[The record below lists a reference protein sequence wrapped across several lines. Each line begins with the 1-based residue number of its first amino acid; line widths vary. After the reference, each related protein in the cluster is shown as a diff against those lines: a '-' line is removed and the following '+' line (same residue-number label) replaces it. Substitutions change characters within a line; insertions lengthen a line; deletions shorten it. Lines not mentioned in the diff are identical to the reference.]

1 MKHYSKSQHSSPL
14 RLSIHNSKT
23 KEKTTHFCVVF
34 VAPLVGL
41 EPTTTTRCGTL
52 NFCSHCRAT
61 LQNSDRCR
69 VLFAPFIRHRR
80 RSQTNQLTARLLTSL
95 SIHNS
100 KTKEK
105 TTHFC
110 VVFVAPLVGLEP
122 TTTTRCGALNFC
134 SHCQATLQNSDRC
147 RVLFAPFIRHRRRSQ
162 TNQLT
167 ARLLTS
173 LSIHKSKTK
182 KDHTFL
188 CGLCGSPCWT

>member
-1 MKHYSKSQHSSPL
+1 MKHNQNLNTSIVGANCVRPNLTISSRQQTGEHSSPL
-14 RLSIHNSKT
+14 RLSIHNSK
-23 KEKTTHFCVVF
+23 
-34 VAPLVGL
+34 A
-41 EPTTTTRCGTL
+41 
-52 NFCSHCRAT
+52 
-61 LQNSDRCR
+61 
-69 VLFAPFIRHRR
+69 
-80 RSQTNQLTARLLTSL
+80 
-95 SIHNS
+95 
-100 KTKEK
+100 KEK

-173 LSIHKSKTK
+173 LSIHNSKAKEKTT
-182 KDHTFL
+182 HFCVVFVAPL
-188 CGLCGSPCWT
+188 VGLEPTTTRLTAECSTD

>member
-1 MKHYSKSQHSSPL
+1 M
-14 RLSIHNSKT
+14 SIRFNFSGGYETLFKISIQFASTVVNYNSKT

-52 NFCSHCRAT
+52 NFCSHCQAT

-122 TTTTRCGALNFC
+122 TTTR
-134 SHCQATLQNSDRC
+134 
-147 RVLFAPFIRHRRRSQ
+147 
-162 TNQLT
+162 LT
-167 ARLLTS
+167 AECST
-173 LSIHKSKTK
+173 
-182 KDHTFL
+182 D
-188 CGLCGSPCWT
+188 